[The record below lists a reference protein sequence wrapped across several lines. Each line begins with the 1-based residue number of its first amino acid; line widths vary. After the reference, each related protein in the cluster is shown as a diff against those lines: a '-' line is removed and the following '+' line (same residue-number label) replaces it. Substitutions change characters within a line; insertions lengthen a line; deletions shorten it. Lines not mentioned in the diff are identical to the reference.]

1 MAKHYKLK
9 MEDKAALLNHLQ
21 ALNINIDSFDITDNN
36 LDNTFEFTV
45 EQPEIVNMINTVLK
59 RSPKINQVKEQLKA
73 MIREEIKN
81 IINNYRCK
89 NIVNIEDYD
98 L

>member
-9 MEDKAALLNHLQ
+9 LEDKAALLNHLQ

-59 RSPKINQVKEQLKA
+59 RSTNINLVKEQLKA

-81 IINNYRCK
+81 IRNRG
-89 NIVNIEDYD
+89 
-98 L
+98 

>member
-81 IINNYRCK
+81 IRNRG
-89 NIVNIEDYD
+89 
-98 L
+98 

>member
-9 MEDKAALLNHLQ
+9 LEDKAALLNHLQ

-36 LDNTFEFTV
+36 LDDTFEFTV
-45 EQPEIVNMINTVLK
+45 EQPEIVNMINNVLM

-81 IINNYRCK
+81 IRNRG
-89 NIVNIEDYD
+89 
-98 L
+98 

>member
-9 MEDKAALLNHLQ
+9 LEDKAALLNHFQ

-36 LDNTFEFTV
+36 LDDTFEFTV

-81 IINNYRCK
+81 YK
-89 NIVNIEDYD
+89 NRG
-98 L
+98 

>member
-9 MEDKAALLNHLQ
+9 LEDKAALLNHLQ
-21 ALNINIDSFDITDNN
+21 ALNINIDSFDITDNK
-36 LDNTFEFTV
+36 LDDTFEFTV

-59 RSPKINQVKEQLKA
+59 RSPKISQVKEQLKA

-81 IINNYRCK
+81 IRNRG
-89 NIVNIEDYD
+89 
-98 L
+98 

>member
-21 ALNINIDSFDITDNN
+21 ALNINIDSFDITDNK
-36 LDNTFEFTV
+36 LDDTFEFTV
-45 EQPEIVNMINTVLK
+45 EQPKIVNMINTVLK
-59 RSPKINQVKEQLKA
+59 RSPKISQVKEQLKA

-81 IINNYRCK
+81 IRNRG
-89 NIVNIEDYD
+89 
-98 L
+98 

>member
-21 ALNINIDSFDITDNN
+21 ALNINIDSFDITDNK
-36 LDNTFEFTV
+36 LDDTFEFTV

-81 IINNYRCK
+81 IRNK
-89 NIVNIEDYD
+89 G
-98 L
+98 

>member
-9 MEDKAALLNHLQ
+9 LEDKAALLNHLQ
-21 ALNINIDSFDITDNN
+21 ALNINIDSFDITDNK
-36 LDNTFEFTV
+36 LDDTFEFTV

-81 IINNYRCK
+81 YR
-89 NIVNIEDYD
+89 NRG
-98 L
+98 

>member
-9 MEDKAALLNHLQ
+9 LEDKAALLNHLQ
-21 ALNINIDSFDITDNN
+21 ALNINIESFDITDNK
-36 LDNTFEFTV
+36 LDDTFEFTV

-81 IINNYRCK
+81 IRNRG
-89 NIVNIEDYD
+89 
-98 L
+98 

>member
-59 RSPKINQVKEQLKA
+59 RSPKISQVKEQLKA

-81 IINNYRCK
+81 IRNK
-89 NIVNIEDYD
+89 G
-98 L
+98 

>member
-9 MEDKAALLNHLQ
+9 LEDKAALLNHLQ

-36 LDNTFEFTV
+36 LDDTFEFTV

-59 RSPKINQVKEQLKA
+59 RSPKINQVKEHLKA

-81 IINNYRCK
+81 IRNRG
-89 NIVNIEDYD
+89 
-98 L
+98 

>member
-36 LDNTFEFTV
+36 LDNTIEFTV

-59 RSPKINQVKEQLKA
+59 RSPKISQVKEQLKA

-81 IINNYRCK
+81 IRNRG
-89 NIVNIEDYD
+89 
-98 L
+98 

>member
-9 MEDKAALLNHLQ
+9 LEDKAALLNHLQ

-36 LDNTFEFTV
+36 LDDTFEFTV
-45 EQPEIVNMINTVLK
+45 EQPEIVDMINTVLK
-59 RSPKINQVKEQLKA
+59 RSPKISQVKEQLKA

-81 IINNYRCK
+81 IRNRG
-89 NIVNIEDYD
+89 
-98 L
+98 

>member
-9 MEDKAALLNHLQ
+9 LEDKAALLNHLQ

-36 LDNTFEFTV
+36 LDDTFEFTV
-45 EQPEIVNMINTVLK
+45 EQPEIVNMINIVLK

-81 IINNYRCK
+81 IRNRG
-89 NIVNIEDYD
+89 
-98 L
+98 

>member
-9 MEDKAALLNHLQ
+9 LEDKAALLNHLQ

-59 RSPKINQVKEQLKA
+59 RSPKISQVKEQLKA

-81 IINNYRCK
+81 IRNRG
-89 NIVNIEDYD
+89 
-98 L
+98 